1 MILYNI
7 RKRGPYEYDKFILNT
22 FQLINEVK
30 RMERNIEENDTS
42 ELMQQAKVLDTLF
55 ESDTQVES
63 QLHKLLLVRER
74 MGDIK

>member
-22 FQLINEVK
+22 FQLMNEVK

-42 ELMQQAKVLDTLF
+42 ELMQQAKVLDALF

-63 QLHKLLLVRER
+63 QLHKLLLARER

>member
-22 FQLINEVK
+22 FQLTNEVK

-42 ELMQQAKVLDTLF
+42 ELMQQAKVLDALF

>member
-42 ELMQQAKVLDTLF
+42 ELMQQAKVLDALF

>member
-42 ELMQQAKVLDTLF
+42 ELMQQAKMLDALF

>member
-22 FQLINEVK
+22 FQLMNEVK

-42 ELMQQAKVLDTLF
+42 ELMQQAKVLDALF

-74 MGDIK
+74 MGDIR

>member
-42 ELMQQAKVLDTLF
+42 ELMQQAKVLDALF

-63 QLHKLLLVRER
+63 QFHKLLLVRER

>member
-30 RMERNIEENDTS
+30 RMERSIKQDDTS
-42 ELMQQAKVLDTLF
+42 KLMQLAKVLDDVYEQGTQPECTLH
-55 ESDTQVES
+55 Q
-63 QLHKLLLVRER
+63 LLLARER
-74 MGDIK
+74 MGDIA

>member
-22 FQLINEVK
+22 FQLTNEVK

-42 ELMQQAKVLDTLF
+42 ELMQQAKVMDALF

>member
-22 FQLINEVK
+22 FQLTNEVK

-42 ELMQQAKVLDTLF
+42 ELMRQAKVLDALF

>member
-30 RMERNIEENDTS
+30 RMERSIKQDDTS
-42 ELMQQAKVLDTLF
+42 KLMQLAKALDDVYEQGTQPEHTL
-55 ESDTQVES
+55 
-63 QLHKLLLVRER
+63 HRLLLVRER
-74 MGDIK
+74 MGDIA

>member
-30 RMERNIEENDTS
+30 RMERNIKENDTS
-42 ELMQQAKVLDTLF
+42 ELMQQAKMLDALF